1 MALMFKSFL
10 SGSGGNAALLWSESG
25 GLLVDFGPGSQRDS
39 RAVIAEAR
47 KLCGELLGAVI
58 THAHGDHINRNSLK
72 ALAEAGLKAYCHP
85 LTAEQIEARCGRG
98 CAGVVTPFD
107 GALALGDF
115 IVTQAEVPHAPG
127 YHTCALDVTWGRGLA
142 RRRAAVFTDLHAFS
156 EMHVAFA
163 AGADLLLLEA
173 NHDPELRR
181 LNPHPGSEYHLS
193 NPLAADFLRR
203 VCEADGP
210 PQAVVLAHL
219 SADCNRPDL
228 PEREVRSYFR
238 KKRKPLK
245 FRLHTAP
252 RDAAGEVLEIN

>member
-1 MALMFKSFL
+1 MALRFKSFL
-10 SGSGGNAALLWSESG
+10 SGSGGNAALLWSEGG
-25 GLLVDFGPGSQRDS
+25 GLLVDFGPGSQRDC
-39 RAVIAEAR
+39 RAIIAEAGR
-47 KLCGELLGAVI
+47 LCGNVLGVLV
-58 THAHGDHINRNSLK
+58 THAHGDHINKNSLK
-72 ALAEAGLKAYCHP
+72 VLSESGLKVYCHR
-85 LTAEQIEARCGRG
+85 LAAEQIKTRCGAD
-98 CAGVVTPFD
+98 CAGVLAPFGD
-107 GALALGDF
+107 ALVLGDF
-115 IVTQAEVPHAPG
+115 TVTQAEVPHAPG

-142 RRRAAVFTDLHAFS
+142 RRRAAVFTDLHSFG

-228 PEREVRSYFR
+228 PEREVRAHFKK
-238 KKRKPLK
+238 KKRPLK

-252 RDAAGEVLEIN
+252 RDGAGEILEID